1 MDKMIL
7 DHRQEYLAKKFSKI
21 ASNIKPS
28 SFFNRF
34 FWRLSE
40 KSAYQGIYLHG
51 SVGRGKTML
60 MKKFYDAV
68 DVPKKMVHYQQF
80 MQNIHKKMH
89 NLQNKAT
96 DKVVQIL
103 ALDIASQCEVLC
115 MDEFEIK
122 DITDAMII
130 MRLFKYLQQNG
141 VFIFITT
148 NTQPD
153 NLYKDGLQ
161 RSAFLPFIAKV
172 KKTFEILH
180 LDTEKDYRFDVIANV
195 ENRILYPINETNSK
209 ELSRIKSK
217 ICKKEELSQSSIE
230 VFGRELIFKQTH
242 NNILVTDFAE
252 LFERDL
258 GYGDYVAISK
268 KFEIIIL
275 SSVRAISEGENN
287 IATRFINF
295 IDNAYFNRVLLFI
308 EIDCRPEEI
317 YIAGNK
323 KAEFK
328 RTISR
333 LNEMNSKDYSNIGKR
348 QGGDEFK

>member
-1 MDKMIL
+1 MNKINLDKNQLVLLDKFMKLASEIKVPSIL
-7 DHRQEYLAKKFSKI
+7 SKFSGI
-21 ASNIKPS
+21 
-28 SFFNRF
+28 F
-34 FWRLSE
+34 SE
-40 KSAYQGIYLHG
+40 EKKYHGIYLYG

-60 MKKFYDAV
+60 MRKFYDAV
-68 DVPKKMVHYQQF
+68 SIPKKMVHYQQF

-89 NLQNKAT
+89 SLQNKAT
-96 DKVVQIL
+96 DKLVQSL
-103 ALDIASQCEVLC
+103 ASDIASQCDVLC

-130 MRLFKYLQQNG
+130 MRLFEYLQQNN

-148 NTQPD
+148 NTKPD

-161 RSAFLPFIAKV
+161 RSAFLPFISKL
-172 KKTFEILH
+172 KKTFEIFH
-180 LDTEKDYRFDVIANV
+180 LDTEKDYRFDIIANV
-195 ENRILYPINETNSK
+195 ENRILFPINKANSK
-209 ELSRIKSK
+209 EFTKIKSK
-217 ICKKEELSQSSIE
+217 ICKKEELSQSSVE

-308 EIDCRPEEI
+308 EIDCSPEGI
-317 YIAGNK
+317 YIAGSR

-333 LNEMNSKDYSNIGKR
+333 LNEMNSKDYSNIDTG